1 MLCME
6 LFQIYNVCKRLVV
19 FSTWIGSIFVTVG
32 IVYTCRSRST
42 HKNYNVL
49 HNIKD
54 NLRFLRAQLQ
64 WGHRKLVS
72 FNCYRALDSYDF
84 CSYFYIDTDKF
95 VSRMHSKHTMALTDT
110 LLLNEI
116 YYAQWAGHNVE
127 STNDIT
133 IDWIRNMQQNLH
145 KLFFS
150 SCNILLKEKLLI
162 ILSLDG
168 QMLKVKPLDPD
179 WRNARKNQM
188 WIMCITKLHVRG

>member
-1 MLCME
+1 
-6 LFQIYNVCKRLVV
+6 
-19 FSTWIGSIFVTVG
+19 
-32 IVYTCRSRST
+32 
-42 HKNYNVL
+42 
-49 HNIKD
+49 
-54 NLRFLRAQLQ
+54 
-64 WGHRKLVS
+64 
-72 FNCYRALDSYDF
+72 
-84 CSYFYIDTDKF
+84 
-95 VSRMHSKHTMALTDT
+95 MHSKHTMALTDT

-127 STNDIT
+127 SANDIT
-133 IDWIRNMQQNLH
+133 IDWIRDMQQNLH

-188 WIMCITKLHVRG
+188 